1 MKRLQTILCGIAL
14 ISLSAAPMIAQDR
27 VNQNPR
33 VGSESASQVDGKT
46 HGSNVRVS
54 QLTGMNIQNPQG
66 KSLGE
71 INDLVVDAN
80 TGKIRYAAVTYG
92 GFLGIGNKMFAV
104 PFEAFKWQR
113 DPNDA
118 KETVLVLNIT
128 QQQLEGAVGFD
139 ESHWPDFAD
148 QKFTS
153 ELDKRYG
160 VQRKMNDRQGSVDVD
175 VQRDGVGVR
184 VERDRDANQ

>member
-14 ISLSAAPMIAQDR
+14 IGLSAAPMLAQER
-27 VNQNPR
+27 VNQSPR

-54 QLTGMNIQNPQG
+54 QLTGMNIQNSQG

-80 TGKIRYAAVTYG
+80 SGKIRYAAVTYG

-113 DPNDA
+113 DPNDV

-160 VQRKMNDRQGSVDVD
+160 VQRNMNDRQGSVDVD

-184 VERDRDANQ
+184 VEADRDANQ